1 MPLWLPGFCRGPLSC
16 DAGQDVREG
25 VCVQGLR
32 VEGPERRL
40 VSRALGLR
48 TRDLRSCRYIVS
60 VCGPEDHLY

>member
-1 MPLWLPGFCRGPLSC
+1 MSC